1 MRTFFSAVVLALA
14 MAGATAF
21 APRSSVLARATTS
34 GVALRAEATKAD
46 VKLPASVKP
55 GVVTGEAF
63 RDLLQYA
70 QDKEFAIPGVNI
82 VGECLHMIF
91 TSCAFAL
98 EKSCLVYALEVI

>member
-1 MRTFFSAVVLALA
+1 MTRLPSFLMFVNWTTADSTMRTFFSAVVLALA

-55 GVVTGEAF
+55 GVVTGESF

-82 VGECLHMIF
+82 VGEPP
-91 TSCAFAL
+91 
-98 EKSCLVYALEVI
+98 